1 MREAA
6 RPNCHTLAQSY
17 LTPGNA
23 PTPSLHPSPEV
34 LPGSQVPRKLKL
46 NMDSKGAMHQW
57 LALAEKKCGITDQ
70 DNAQMFT
77 DNGRELSAL
86 AKAIREQTSNAEDR
100 VRSMSGGEVLG
111 TALIAWLRDGDD
123 SLEVSQKVVE
133 MVWPRAFAGRP
144 HTQHYRKSEGAT
156 KLELLSRIEAEL
168 RKCGARCQ
176 QHLTR
181 LGHHCPHCQHE
192 SCTVCNDKEGR
203 TQCPRCR
210 TPFPHMNPVHRQ
222 QALAHA
228 CAPPCLNLHALGEQ
242 WIGEVSDV
250 DIVQSPQEDSHEG
263 DQLIFKAHIRG
274 WETDVRQTRCQYLK
288 GKSDLALRQAL
299 LRPRWKDIL
308 LIPQIW
314 YPADSPKFE
323 TAGWWY
329 APAEEVLG
337 RTCKSCRTFYEIEN
351 SAGAKRSRR
360 SSVTCPK
367 CQSEK
372 DQAKA
377 TGERGKQKNVHR
389 KKAAR
394 ILDTSNPRRS
404 ERTRGQERVCYHGS
418 S

>member
-1 MREAA
+1 
-6 RPNCHTLAQSY
+6 
-17 LTPGNA
+17 
-23 PTPSLHPSPEV
+23 
-34 LPGSQVPRKLKL
+34 
-46 NMDSKGAMHQW
+46 
-57 LALAEKKCGITDQ
+57 
-70 DNAQMFT
+70 
-77 DNGRELSAL
+77 
-86 AKAIREQTSNAEDR
+86 
-100 VRSMSGGEVLG
+100 MSGGRVLG
-111 TALIAWLRDGDD
+111 TVLIAWLRDGDD

-133 MVWPRAFAGRP
+133 MVWPRAFVGRP
-144 HTQHYRKSEGAT
+144 HTQHYRKIDKAT
-156 KLELLSRIEAEL
+156 KLELLSKIEAEL

-210 TPFPHMNPVHRQ
+210 NPFPHMNPVHRQ
-222 QALAHA
+222 QVRTHA
-228 CAPPCLNLHALGEQ
+228 CAPPCLNLHALGDQ

-250 DIVQSPQEDSHEG
+250 DIVQPPQEDSHEG

-274 WETDVRQTRCQYLK
+274 WETDVRRTLCQYLK
-288 GKSDLALRQAL
+288 GKSDLALHQAL
-299 LRPRWKDIL
+299 LKPGWKDIL
-308 LIPQIW
+308 LIPQSW
-314 YPADSPKFE
+314 YPAESPKLE

-360 SSVTCPK
+360 SNVRCPK

-372 DQAKA
+372 DQGKE
-377 TGERGKQKNVHR
+377 TGERDKQKNVQR

-394 ILDTSNPRRS
+394 TLDA
-404 ERTRGQERVCYHGS
+404 V
-418 S
+418 